1 MRPTTIPLAFDGHLF
16 SIFYLFI
23 VMRMGMTRRP
33 CGKWSRILHK
43 EDGRIRFSRVADTGR
58 VFFLS
63 LSLLSYVSCLCHSS
77 SFGDLRRRPNT
88 IRCS

>member
-58 VFFLS
+58 VFFFLS
-63 LSLLSYVSCLCHSS
+63 LS
-77 SFGDLRRRPNT
+77 
-88 IRCS
+88 